1 MKKLFLPIILLGLL
15 SCKNDGSDIILMNAD
30 NFKTTI
36 DGKSVD
42 LLKRKYV
49 FFISD

>member
-15 SCKNDGSDIILMNAD
+15 SCKNAVSDIILMNAD
-30 NFKTTI
+30 NFKKTI

-42 LLKRKYV
+42 L
-49 FFISD
+49 DT